1 MSKLK
6 DLNYDIETL
15 FIDGKSPREIAEEL
29 GCPLG
34 IVKGCLEGFGVDTR
48 DLEDDLYS
56 PYYGA

>member
-6 DLNYDIETL
+6 DLTYDIETL
-15 FIDGKSPREIAEEL
+15 FIDGKSPREISEEL

-34 IVKGCLEGFGVDTR
+34 IVKGCLEGFGVDVR
-48 DLEDDLYS
+48 DLDDEIYS

>member
-6 DLNYDIETL
+6 DLSYDIETL

-34 IVKGCLEGFGVDTR
+34 IVKSALEGFGVDVR
-48 DLEDDLYS
+48 DMEPDLGD
-56 PYYGA
+56 YYGA

>member
-6 DLNYDIETL
+6 DLSYDIETL

-34 IVKGCLEGFGVDTR
+34 IVKGALEGFGVDVR
-48 DLEDDLYS
+48 DMEPDLGD
-56 PYYGA
+56 YYGD

>member
-6 DLNYDIETL
+6 DLSYDIETL

-34 IVKGCLEGFGVDTR
+34 IVKGALEGFGVDVR
-48 DLEDDLYS
+48 DMEPDLGD
-56 PYYGA
+56 YYGA

>member
-6 DLNYDIETL
+6 DLTYDIESL

-48 DLEDDLYS
+48 DLADDLDI
-56 PYYGA
+56 YYGA